1 MIDRSLL
8 SCVIRTIEYSTYAS
22 IVLFALSIQAISL
35 TIDDNIDLN
44 ANDLHHIS
52 IDSELNLPDILSKIL
67 ASILAT
73 NGQATAKVYVPRS
86 IQRIKDT
93 EKVAFVKSVDLE
105 IPESRI
111 TEALKDV
118 GLDVVDVIRLTNK
131 VKSIPTKTIKI
142 AFNDPQNRNTFIRT
156 RLQVDSIHFEA
167 KAAMQN
173 TKPVQ
178 CYICL
183 KYNHVAKYCK
193 TKQQICAR
201 CGENHRIDQ
210 CTAATSDAM
219 KCCNCKG
226 SHLATSNECATYKEQ
241 EKRMHNLVNQYSSIN
256 KPTTT
261 APAKHDITEF
271 PLLPIISQRQQ
282 EYLHNELFDEII
294 NVLSNKMEKI
304 IEETTSDLNATLHH
318 MRSVKANAR
327 GRQLQELFKEGFIG
341 GVDDDTPTFEKNDYE
356 VKLDWL
362 LGSQPLLS
370 FTLNVE
376 THPPI
381 GTSCGHKPLTFDISI
396 GAEPKPAS
404 PRMSFN
410 FKAAKWSKFRSKLDQ
425 QLMLWNNDRHLDS
438 ALDVEEYTSFI
449 TNSILVATQ
458 EVIPL
463 FKQTNTRPMI
473 SEVTKRTAAIEI
485 ENVLSRPFNLKSGTP
500 QGSPLS
506 PLLYIIYTA
515 DSMNGIPTHT
525 EHGLFADD
533 TALWTS
539 GNTMTI
545 LNTSAYP
552 AGLLRMS
559 AGTLSIYLRMF
570 LNNGL
575 PVLRPQS
582 IAAMRTIVGGGVIPS
597 YDPQWSNKSMELPPS
612 QEFGLSWYWETMK
625 DGRRY
630 IGHSGAL
637 PGMSHLM
644 LVNEKNTLVNMNFI
658 PPNTKLI
665 AEALG
670 DISQLPRDMQM
681 AVTNKLHESFQPV
694 PIPNHGDWLRYHEE
708 KGQTLKAFEQTTS
721 KAVPHSTF
729 NTIYI
734 QPVGSFNHPR
744 AAPLNVIIQFAR
756 IFFAG
761 CEVEL
766 LPTIDFSKDMKY
778 RENHGIKQYRTDG
791 FYNYLSQTRYFRD
804 TSRELLCVAV
814 TMTDIYPDESWNF
827 VYGEARVKDGLG
839 VYSFAR
845 LDPLFSESSQILLSV
860 PLTKEE
866 RIVMLRRC
874 IKILLHEL
882 GHLFGLNH
890 CIYFIC
896 LMNGA
901 NNQIEM
907 DRQTLYL
914 CPVCLRKL
922 YSTLYFD
929 VRHMYENFVYLC
941 EIYGLEE
948 ERLWYRKR
956 LNCI

>member
-1 MIDRSLL
+1 MLPCTIKSATNHISNCPNRQWIEESLQKAH
-8 SCVIRTIEYSTYAS
+8 VPGAA
-22 IVLFALSIQAISL
+22 IVV
-35 TIDDNIDLN
+35 LN
-44 ANDLHHIS
+44 ATDVVYELAVGYQSLSPQQPMNVNKS
-52 IDSELNLPDILSKIL
+52 IFPL
-67 ASILAT
+67 ASIAKT
-73 NGQATAKVYVPRS
+73 FIATAVMQLV
-86 IQRIKDT
+86 
-93 EKVAFVKSVDLE
+93 EEELVDLD
-105 IPESRI
+105 
-111 TEALKDV
+111 TDV
-118 GLDVVDVIRLTNK
+118 
-131 VKSIPTKTIKI
+131 
-142 AFNDPQNRNTFIRT
+142 
-156 RLQVDSIHFEA
+156 
-167 KAAMQN
+167 
-173 TKPVQ
+173 
-178 CYICL
+178 
-183 KYNHVAKYCK
+183 
-193 TKQQICAR
+193 
-201 CGENHRIDQ
+201 
-210 CTAATSDAM
+210 
-219 KCCNCKG
+219 
-226 SHLATSNECATYKEQ
+226 
-241 EKRMHNLVNQYSSIN
+241 
-256 KPTTT
+256 
-261 APAKHDITEF
+261 
-271 PLLPIISQRQQ
+271 
-282 EYLHNELFDEII
+282 
-294 NVLSNKMEKI
+294 NV
-304 IEETTSDLNATLHH
+304 
-318 MRSVKANAR
+318 
-327 GRQLQELFKEGFIG
+327 
-341 GVDDDTPTFEKNDYE
+341 
-356 VKLDWL
+356 
-362 LGSQPLLS
+362 
-370 FTLNVE
+370 
-376 THPPI
+376 
-381 GTSCGHKPLTFDISI
+381 
-396 GAEPKPAS
+396 
-404 PRMSFN
+404 
-410 FKAAKWSKFRSKLDQ
+410 
-425 QLMLWNNDRHLDS
+425 
-438 ALDVEEYTSFI
+438 
-449 TNSILVATQ
+449 
-458 EVIPL
+458 
-463 FKQTNTRPMI
+463 
-473 SEVTKRTAAIEI
+473 
-485 ENVLSRPFNLKSGTP
+485 
-500 QGSPLS
+500 
-506 PLLYIIYTA
+506 
-515 DSMNGIPTHT
+515 
-525 EHGLFADD
+525 
-533 TALWTS
+533 
-539 GNTMTI
+539 
-545 LNTSAYP
+545 AYP

-612 QEFGLSWYWETMK
+612 QGFGLSWYWETMK

-630 IGHSGAL
+630 IGHS
-637 PGMSHLM
+637 
-644 LVNEKNTLVNMNFI
+644 VNMNFI

-778 RENHGIKQYRTDG
+778 RENHGIKQYRTDD

-866 RIVMLRRC
+866 RIVMLRHC